1 MRKSFLTLLAMYALP
16 FVSHA
21 QNVYPSTGNV
31 GIGTSSPQYPLHVVS
46 GNTVGLVTW
55 NTGALSSSS
64 GAFIRA
70 YNVGTPTDP
79 NMRLGGFLFGAVETS
94 PLVSKTGAQIEAY
107 SEAAWTST
115 SQPTFMR
122 FLTTPASG
130 TSPLERMRITSE
142 GHIMIQQGTFVGIAP
157 SDRYTYDGKPQPHYG
172 LQWVMD
178 SWSQQ
183 GSTLW
188 ASAYGGMKFMTQG
201 VPRITITGTG
211 NVGIGTDD
219 TKGYKFAVNGDA
231 IFTRIKVKNNASW
244 PDYVFE
250 ESYKLPPLA
259 DIAAYVKTYKH
270 LPEIPAAA
278 EVEKDGLDVGE
289 MNKQLLKKVEELT
302 LYLIQQQQANENT
315 EKRVKTLE
323 EDNKRILGE
332 MEQLKAKVSTAHSK

>member
-16 FVSHA
+16 FISHA
-21 QNVYPSTGNV
+21 QNIFPSTGNV
-31 GIGTSSPQYPLHVVS
+31 GIGTSSPQYPLHIS
-46 GNTVGLVTW
+46 TANTAGLVIW

-70 YNVGTPTDP
+70 YNTGIPDGP
-79 NMRLGGFLFGAVETS
+79 NMRLGGFLFGTADANPVAS
-94 PLVSKTGAQIEAY
+94 RTGAQIEAY
-107 SEAAWTST
+107 SEAAWAANA
-115 SQPTFMR
+115 QPTFMR
-122 FLTTPASG
+122 FLTTPADG

-142 GHIMIQQGTFVGIAP
+142 GHIMLQRGTFLGITP
-157 SDRYTYDGKPQPHYG
+157 TDRYTYDGKPQPHYG

-178 SWSQQ
+178 SWSAQ
-183 GSTLW
+183 GPTMW

-201 VPRITITGTG
+201 VPRITITGDG
-211 NVGIGTDD
+211 NVGIGADSPS
-219 TKGYKFAVNGDA
+219 GYKFAVNGDA

-259 DIAAYVKTYKH
+259 DIAAYVKTHKH

-302 LYLIQQQQANENT
+302 LYLIQQQQENERT
-315 EKRVKTLE
+315 AKRLKSLE
-323 EDNKRILGE
+323 EDNKRMNGE
-332 MEQLKAKVSTAHSK
+332 MEQLKAKVSAVHPK

>member
-1 MRKSFLTLLAMYALP
+1 MHKSFLTLLAICALP
-16 FVSHA
+16 IVSHA
-21 QNVYPSTGNV
+21 QNVFPSTGNV
-31 GIGTSSPQYPLHVVS
+31 GIGTSSPQYPLHIS
-46 GNTVGLVTW
+46 TPNTVGLVIW

-70 YNVGTPTDP
+70 YNIGIPDGP
-79 NMRLGGFLFGAVETS
+79 NMRLGGFLFGTADANPIAS
-94 PLVSKTGAQIEAY
+94 RTGAQIEAY
-107 SEAAWTST
+107 SEAAWATN

-122 FLTTPASG
+122 FLTTPTDGA
-130 TSPLERMRITSE
+130 SPLERMRITSE
-142 GHIMIQQGTFVGIAP
+142 GHIMLQRGTFFGISP
-157 SDRYTYDGKPQPHYG
+157 TDRYTYDGKPQPHYG

-178 SWSQQ
+178 SWSEQ
-183 GSTLW
+183 GPTLW

-201 VPRITITGTG
+201 VPRITINGG
-211 NVGIGTDD
+211 GDVGIGTDN

-250 ESYKLPPLA
+250 ESYQLPPLA
-259 DIAAYVKTYKH
+259 DIAAYVKIYKH

-302 LYLIQQQQANENT
+302 LYLIQQQQESENT
-315 EKRVKTLE
+315 IKRLKALE
-323 EDNKRILGE
+323 EDNKRMSGE
-332 MEQLKAKVSTAHSK
+332 IEQLKAKASAAYLK